1 MQCREITLQREDQC
15 NFFCRVTGEGTPLL
29 LIHGAAVDNE
39 FFIETAPALAEHYQV
54 ITYDRSGYGH
64 STRPDILAANSSEE
78 YFNIQGDD
86 AAWILKQLVPGQ
98 KAIVVGCSCGAAVAA
113 YVAARHPDLVEQVYL
128 HEPPIYS
135 LMSDDKDCWELID
148 GIHEAYDQGKYN
160 RALNR
165 FLLFL
170 GSSSSPSKKPMTE
183 AEMDNFMVNGMAFIR
198 QEFPFA
204 FDKNFPVPSVRPGTK
219 IAVLWGEDGAGK
231 PLVECAG
238 RVAQV
243 LDCPLIMI
251 PGCHNE
257 AREEPVGFARSI
269 RKLLQE
275 G

>member
-1 MQCREITLQREDQC
+1 MQWNNVTLKREDHC
-15 NFFCRVTGEGTPLL
+15 DFYCRVIGEGTPLL

-39 FFIETAPALAEHYQV
+39 FFIETAPALAEHYKV

-64 STRPDILAANSSEE
+64 SVRPDILTADSSEE

-86 AAWILKQLVPGQ
+86 AAWILQQLVPGR

-148 GIHEAYDQGKYN
+148 GIHEAYNQSKYN

-170 GSSSSPSKKPMTE
+170 GSSSAPSKKPMTE

-204 FDKNFPVPSVRPGTK
+204 FDKNFPVPAVQPDTK
-219 IAVLWGEDGAGK
+219 IAVLWGEDGVGK

-238 RVAQV
+238 RVAQA
-243 LDCPLIMI
+243 LNCPLHMI
-251 PGCHNE
+251 PGGHNE
-257 AREEPVGFARSI
+257 AREEPEVFAKAI
-269 RKLLQE
+269 HALLQE